1 MDEGWKLEEEHYAPS
16 ADNSAAPAAAM
27 RQKMFPMKVRENAEG
42 SAASKASLMRDSD
55 ASLTLIGEIIH
66 RDSEYIGEFYLQN
79 RKAKVLCKAGVPAP
93 FPVRPSTQ
101 DQQKGAIN

>member
-27 RQKMFPMKVRENAEG
+27 KQKMFPMKVRENAEG

-55 ASLTLIGEIIH
+55 A
-66 RDSEYIGEFYLQN
+66 
-79 RKAKVLCKAGVPAP
+79 
-93 FPVRPSTQ
+93 
-101 DQQKGAIN
+101 